1 MTREEFAKTIDY
13 AMLWQ
18 NTPRDLLKKR
28 CENVVKYGFACIC
41 CFPSDVQ
48 IAREIIGDKG
58 GVCAVV
64 GYPMGMN
71 TTKVKVFEALDAIE
85 NGADEIDV
93 VMNISRFKDG
103 QYEYVLDEL
112 KQVVDA
118 CKKKLPSCIVK
129 VIIEV
134 YPDD

>member
-71 TTKVKVFEALDAIE
+71 TVSYTHLDVYKRQE
-85 NGADEIDV
+85 PRR
-93 VMNISRFKDG
+93 SR
-103 QYEYVLDEL
+103 LSR
-112 KQVVDA
+112 
-118 CKKKLPSCIVK
+118 PR
-129 VIIEV
+129 
-134 YPDD
+134 